1 MRTIKFRGLRV
12 DGKGWVYGMTISSG
26 NIKRKAHN
34 LYFEIGNNKWVQVI
48 PESVGQF
55 TGLQDKNGV
64 DIYEGDIIYLAGYGI
79 YDVEFPFIE
88 LYEASYEG
96 DIGDIKGN
104 IHENKLTKV

>member
-1 MRTIKFRGLRV
+1 MRTIKFRAWITDEKTMIQHREVIERSHLQFGGRIG
-12 DGKGWVYGMTISSG
+12 DGKDIVM
-26 NIKRKAHN
+26 
-34 LYFEIGNNKWVQVI
+34 
-48 PESVGQF
+48 QF

-104 IHENKLTKV
+104 IYENKLTKV